1 MFFLFIVNTKNIF
14 QLYYYIIF
22 NIKEFSIFSFLK
34 KEIHFFNTLLYNK
47 SLNKEYNNLIL

>member
-22 NIKEFSIFSFLK
+22 NIKEFSIFSFLE
-34 KEIHFFNTLLYNK
+34 KEIHFFNTY
-47 SLNKEYNNLIL
+47 YIINN